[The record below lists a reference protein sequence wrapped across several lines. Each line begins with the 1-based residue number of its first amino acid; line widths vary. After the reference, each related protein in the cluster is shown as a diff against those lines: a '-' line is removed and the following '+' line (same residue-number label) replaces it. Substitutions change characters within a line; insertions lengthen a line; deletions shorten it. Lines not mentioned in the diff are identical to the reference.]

1 MAKEKNKKVVR
12 VVKEMKNTEVKVLRE
27 YEWQVK
33 GDLVLKKEKVY
44 MSKNKKLRIE
54 IIKLHY
60 NILVVGYK
68 ER

>member
-12 VVKEMKNTEVKVLRE
+12 VVKEMKNTGVKVLRE

-54 IIKLHY
+54 IIKLHH

>member
-12 VVKEMKNTEVKVLRE
+12 VVKEMKNTGVKVLRE

>member
-44 MSKNKKLRIE
+44 ISKNKKLRIE
-54 IIKLHY
+54 IIKLYH